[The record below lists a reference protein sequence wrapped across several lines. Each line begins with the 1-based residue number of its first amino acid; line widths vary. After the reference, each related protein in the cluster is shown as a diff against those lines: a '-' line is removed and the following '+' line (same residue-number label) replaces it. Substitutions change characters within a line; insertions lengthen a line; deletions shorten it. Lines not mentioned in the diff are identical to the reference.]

1 MKKYA
6 LIVSL
11 AILVIAVFV
20 IAINKRNIIN
30 NPLEQTKKISLRL
43 KWLDQA
49 QFAGFYVA
57 KNKGLYKDKG
67 LVVTIN
73 PGGPEISPVQMV
85 VSKVDN
91 FGITG
96 ADQII
101 LAREKGVPVVA
112 LAVIYKDSPVAIGSL
127 RKNNI
132 LLPEDLVGKKVGLIY
147 GRDEE
152 TIYRAL
158 LAKEKINSKSVNEV
172 ALLAGLSQLTT
183 GAIDA
188 QILYEINEPVLLA
201 QQGFEVNLI
210 KPRDYGILFYS
221 DVLFTTEDMIKE
233 NPEEVKNF
241 VQASLNGWKL
251 VFENPEEAISE
262 VLSVNSSLDMN
273 HQTRF
278 LELSKPLITGNG
290 DMGYSDKKVWE
301 AMQDT
306 LLSQG
311 LLKNTVDIDKVF
323 TNSFLK

>member
-1 MKKYA
+1 MKKYV

-11 AILVIAVFV
+11 VILVIVTFV
-20 IAINKRNIIN
+20 IAKNKRNINN
-30 NPLEQTKKISLRL
+30 NPPEQTKKISLRL

-57 KNKGLYKDKG
+57 KNESLYKDKG
-67 LVVTIN
+67 LEVTVN

-101 LAREKGVPVVA
+101 LAREKGIPVVA
-112 LAVIYKDSPVAIGSL
+112 LAVIYKDTPVAIGSL
-127 RKNNI
+127 KKNNI
-132 LLPEDLVGKKVGLIY
+132 LTSKDLEGKKVGLIY

-158 LAKEKINSKSVNEV
+158 LSKEKINSKSINEV

-188 QILYEINEPVLLA
+188 QILYEINEPILLA

-210 KPRDYGILFYS
+210 KPRDYGIQFYA

-233 NPEEVKNF
+233 NPDEVRDF
-241 VQASLNGWKL
+241 VQASINGWKL
-251 VFENPEEAISE
+251 VFENPEEAINE
-262 VLSVNSSLDMN
+262 VLSVNNSLDRS
-273 HQTRF
+273 HQTKF
-278 LELSKPLITGNG
+278 LELSKPLITEKG
-290 DMGYSDKKVWE
+290 DIGYSDKKVWE
-301 AMQDT
+301 VMQDT
-306 LLSQG
+306 LLNQG
-311 LLKNTVDIDKVF
+311 LLKSTVDIGKVF
-323 TNSFLK
+323 TNDFLK

>member
-1 MKKYA
+1 MKKFA
-6 LIVSL
+6 LIAIFIIL
-11 AILVIAVFV
+11 AFAEFFV
-20 IAINKRNIIN
+20 VKNKRLVDNKN
-30 NPLEQTKKISLRL
+30 SEQVKKISLRL

-57 KNKGLYKDKG
+57 RNEGLYKDKG
-67 LVVTIN
+67 LEVTIN

-112 LAVIYKDSPVAIGSL
+112 LAVIYKDTPVAIGSL
-127 RKNNI
+127 KKNAI
-132 LLPEDLVGKKVGLIY
+132 TFPKSLEGKKVGLIY

-158 LAKEKINSKSVNEV
+158 LAKEKINSKSINEV

-183 GAIDA
+183 GEIDA
-188 QILYEINEPVLLA
+188 QILYEINEPILLA

-210 KPRDYGILFYS
+210 RPRDYGIQFYA

-241 VQASLNGWKL
+241 VQASLEGWKL
-251 VFENPEEAISE
+251 VFEDPEKAINE
-262 VLSVNSSLDMN
+262 TLSVNSSLDRN
-273 HQTRF
+273 HQTKF
-278 LELSKPLITGNG
+278 LELSKPLITGKG
-290 DMGYSDKKVWE
+290 ETGYSDREVWE
-301 AMQDT
+301 RMQDT

-311 LLKNTVDIDKVF
+311 LLENPVDIDKVF

>member
-1 MKKYA
+1 MKKFV
-6 LIVSL
+6 LISVFI
-11 AILVIAVFV
+11 ILVFTLFYTFK
-20 IAINKRNIIN
+20 NKEVTN
-30 NPLEQTKKISLRL
+30 NKTPEQVRKVSLRL

-57 KNKGLYKDKG
+57 NNKGLYKDKS
-67 LVVTIN
+67 LEVTIN

-101 LAREKGVPVVA
+101 LAREKGIPVVT

-127 RKNNI
+127 KKNNI
-132 LLPEDLVGKKVGLIY
+132 LLPKDLVWKKVGLIY

-158 LAKEKINSKSVNEV
+158 LAKEKINSKNVNEV

-183 GAIDA
+183 NAIDA

-210 KPRDYGILFYS
+210 KPRDYGIQFYS

-251 VFENPEEAISE
+251 VFENPEEAIGE
-262 VLSVNSSLDMN
+262 VLSVNSSLDRN

-311 LLKNTVDIDKVF
+311 ILKNSVDIDKVF